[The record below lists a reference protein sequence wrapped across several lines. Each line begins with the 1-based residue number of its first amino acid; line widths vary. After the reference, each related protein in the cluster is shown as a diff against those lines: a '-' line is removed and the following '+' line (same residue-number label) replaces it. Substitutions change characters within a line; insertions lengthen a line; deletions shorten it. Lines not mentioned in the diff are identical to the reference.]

1 MVRHLGALGRDRGG
15 NVLLIF
21 GLGLPVLMGLTSAA
35 LEYGSLVKRRTELQR
50 AADGGS
56 IAGVNQFKLANTDD
70 AAAIRAA
77 IAMAQGQAQASTD
90 RRPQVE
96 AEVLGN
102 HSSVK
107 VTVHESVPLAFGKL
121 LNVPQVELVV
131 HSTAKLAGTTRLCLL
146 ALDPTRQ
153 GAFHLEASARITAT
167 DCSLYSN
174 SMSASGIQAENAA
187 RAVSLSACTAGGYQG
202 SSANFTPPP
211 ATGCPAL
218 KDPLANRAKPSPG
231 PCIILPA
238 YMNPKRGEDG
248 PDNLAY
254 GANVVSG
261 NVTLDPGTY
270 CGGLQI
276 TKGAQVLLRP
286 GVYIIKDG
294 PLTVEKKA
302 SLTGTNTGFYFTGNR
317 AGLLFDQDSVVSLT
331 APKEGVL
338 SGLLFFED
346 VDLIGGAVALPL
358 PKSGK
363 GAVPLLLGVV
373 NTLLPGLPSVTP
385 LREYRII
392 SDEARTLLGTIYLPA
407 GRLIIDSRKPIADQS
422 AYTVIV
428 ARVINLYD
436 GPNLMLNARYASSDI
451 PVPEGVG
458 PSSSDTVIS
467 H

>member
-1 MVRHLGALGRDRGG
+1 MNHYVRALTGNNHGG
-15 NVLLIF
+15 VALIF
-21 GLGLPVLMGLTSAA
+21 ALAIPVLMGLTSAA

-90 RRPQVE
+90 RQPQVQ

-107 VTVHESVPLAFGKL
+107 VTVRESVPLAFGKL

-174 SMSASGIQAENAA
+174 STSSAGIQAENN
-187 RAVSLSACTAGGYQG
+187 AVASSISTCTAGGYKG

-211 ATGCPAL
+211 ATGCPPL
-218 KDPLANRAKPSPG
+218 KDPLAGRARPSPG
-231 PCIILPA
+231 PCIVLPT
-238 YMNPKRGEDG
+238 YTNPKKGDDG
-248 PDNLAY
+248 PDDPAY
-254 GANVVSG
+254 GSNVVSG
-261 NVTLDPGTY
+261 TVTLDPGTY
-270 CGGLQI
+270 CGGLRL
-276 TKGAQVLLRP
+276 TKKASVTLRP
-286 GVYIIKDG
+286 GTYIMKDG
-294 PLTVEKKA
+294 PLIVDKKG
-302 SLTGTNTGFYFTGNR
+302 SLAGTNVSLYFTGDK

-331 APKEGVL
+331 APRDGDMA
-338 SGLLFFED
+338 GLLFSED
-346 VDLIGGAVALPL
+346 PETSSPISLPL
-358 PKSGK
+358 PASGK
-363 GAVPLLLGVV
+363 GKAKNAPEGALG
-373 NTLLPGLPSVTP
+373 

-392 SDEARTLLGTIYLPA
+392 SDEARTLLGTIYLPV
-407 GRLIIDSRKPIADQS
+407 GRLIIDSKKPVADQS

-428 ARVINLYD
+428 ARQINLYD
-436 GPNLMLNARYASSDI
+436 GPNLMLNARYGSTDV

-458 PSSSDTVIS
+458 PSSADTVLS